1 MSLGLPLTPGASPGW
16 ARALQALSLLAILT
30 ATLRTT
36 GTDLAPGWSFA
47 LASGDKG
54 LAEFLENIILFVP
67 LGATL
72 ALGKTRALRLIAVG
86 TLVSFAVEFA
96 QQWIPGRDPSVGDL
110 VVNTCGTAAGVLL
123 TRTAPLWLFP
133 AYAAW
138 LSLGTALAAATIWL
152 TTGWLLQ
159 PMLPPADAIES
170 WKPDLGSHMDV
181 YSGRVLS
188 VTGRLGVA
196 EPLRIVVVA
205 GPAPGRL
212 APLLVVDDGPG
223 PAGTL
228 VGVDRSDLVLRNRSR
243 SMFLVL
249 DRPDLRA
256 RGALAAIATG
266 DTFTVT
272 ARTNGNGY
280 CLARDA
286 VEWCGLGYT
295 MGDGWRLIFYP
306 EHFPPAALR
315 LLNALW
321 IAGWCLGVGWWARR
335 HPATGVGLAV
345 VAGALLVGPG
355 LAGLLGTPVG
365 EWLGGVGGVAGGWL
379 ARRWV
384 GRVG

>member
-1 MSLGLPLTPGASPGW
+1 MSLRRTIGV
-16 ARALQALSLLAILT
+16 ALSVLAVLV

-36 GTDLAPGWSFA
+36 GTELAPGWSFG
-47 LASGDKG
+47 LASGDKA
-54 LAEFLENIILFVP
+54 LAELLENIILFVP

-72 ALGKTRALRLIAVG
+72 ALGGGNTRAWRLIAAG
-86 TLVSFAVEFA
+86 ALLSFAVEFA

-110 VVNTCGTAAGVLL
+110 VVNTGGTAVGVLL
-123 TRTAPLWLFP
+123 TRTSPTPGWLFP
-133 AYAAW
+133 TRAAW
-138 LSLGTALAAATIWL
+138 FSLGAALAAATVWL
-152 TTGWLLQ
+152 TTGWLLR
-159 PMLPPADAIES
+159 PMLPPQGAIET
-170 WKPDLGSHMDV
+170 WTPDLGSHMDV

-188 VTGRLGVA
+188 VTGRIGVA

-243 SMFLVL
+243 SMFLAL

-256 RGALAAIATG
+256 RGALAGVAPH
-266 DTFTVT
+266 DTFTVSAWT
-272 ARTNGNGY
+272 DGRGY

-306 EHFPPAALR
+306 EHFPLGALR

-321 IAGWCLGVGWWARR
+321 IAGWCLGVGWWGRR
-335 HPATGVGLAV
+335 HRATGAALAV

-355 LAGLLGTPVG
+355 VVGLLGTPVG
-365 EWLGGVGGVAGGWL
+365 ELVGGVAGVAGGWL
-379 ARRWV
+379 VRSRYRAPFPL
-384 GRVG
+384 